1 MLKKVLI
8 IVVSVFAIALGGCAS
23 NDYGGTY
30 GGGYGGGAASGGH
43 SH

>member
-8 IVVSVFAIALGGCAS
+8 VVVSVFAIALGGCAS
-23 NDYGGTY
+23 NGYDGTY
-30 GGGYGGGAASGGH
+30 GGYGGGSASGGH